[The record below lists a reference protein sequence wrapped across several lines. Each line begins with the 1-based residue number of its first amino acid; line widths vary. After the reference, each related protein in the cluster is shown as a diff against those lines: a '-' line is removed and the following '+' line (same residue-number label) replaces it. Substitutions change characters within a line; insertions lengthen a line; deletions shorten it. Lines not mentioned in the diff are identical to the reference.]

1 MNGVSELRV
10 FQEAQTRSV
19 APLRHALFG
28 FCEALRLR
36 GDAVDDIVTAAG
48 EALANAVEHAY
59 ENQPTQS
66 QPPTIELHARFDRG
80 DLALDIVD
88 RGKFVVREPLP
99 WRGFGLRIMRAI
111 AQQMTV
117 DTSDGTRVRMHFSDV
132 PIKVNDGQQL

>member
-1 MNGVSELRV
+1 MSGVSELRL
-10 FQEAQTRSV
+10 FQEAQSRSV

-28 FCEALRLR
+28 FCEALQFS

-59 ENQPTQS
+59 KDQPAKS
-66 QPPTIELHARFDRG
+66 PTIELHARFECG

-88 RGKFVVREPLP
+88 RGKFVEREPLP

-111 AQQMTV
+111 AQHITL
-117 DTSDGTRVRMHFSDV
+117 DTSDGTRVRMHFSGV
-132 PIKVNDGQQL
+132 PIKVNESQ

>member
-1 MNGVSELRV
+1 MNGVSELRL

-19 APLRHALFG
+19 APLRHALSG

-59 ENQPTQS
+59 KDRPAQA
-66 QPPTIELHARFDRG
+66 PTIELHARFDCG

-88 RGKFVVREPLP
+88 SGRFVEHEPLP

-111 AQQMTV
+111 AQQMTL
-117 DTSDGTRVRMHFSDV
+117 DTSDGTRVRMHFSGL
-132 PIKVNDGQQL
+132 PIKVNDSQQL

>member
-1 MNGVSELRV
+1 MSSVSELRL

-19 APLRHALFG
+19 GPLRHALLG
-28 FCEALRLR
+28 FCEALQFS

-59 ENQPTQS
+59 KHEPARS

-88 RGKFVVREPLP
+88 RGKFVEHEPVP

-117 DTSDGTRVRMHFSDV
+117 DTSDGTRVRMHFAGV
-132 PIKVNDGQQL
+132 RLKVNDSQ